1 MAGMARSA
9 LYQGEPC
16 RAATDKPL
24 VCGTTEHK
32 YLQAFIFYFWAKF
45 HSPTPVPIRA
55 ITTAYEC
62 SSPTSTVANL
72 NHTHVKN

>member
-32 YLQAFIFYFWAKF
+32 YLQAFIFYFVGQVSF
-45 HSPTPVPIRA
+45 TN
-55 ITTAYEC
+55 TCAYAC
-62 SSPTSTVANL
+62 YHYCL
-72 NHTHVKN
+72 RMF